1 MRSGRFDRSHPEK
14 LKGENRGYGGPAS
27 CASGGLP
34 RSFIASRPATIVYT
48 LAGIYDAKDTEVTHL
63 RPHLH
68 EVSPLL
74 VGSTHLVALVGSPLL
89 VGDATTVTDTCMLIS
104 IDVCVC
110 MGCNVCS

>member
-1 MRSGRFDRSHPEK
+1 MCI
-14 LKGENRGYGGPAS
+14 GGPSAVV
-27 CASGGLP
+27 P
-34 RSFIASRPATIVYT
+34 RISPGDDRIHTCRN
-48 LAGIYDAKDTEVTHL
+48 AKDTEVAHL